1 MMKHSLS
8 VTGQEG
14 RTGYNLSISYTD
26 NPGLI
31 KDTGYQRY
39 FLRANVYS
47 DITKWLRIGT
57 RVWGYHTDQKK
68 SDTGSLTNINTQK
81 MIPGVY
87 PYYDGK
93 YGAPEAN
100 EEDPQSHNPLW
111 DMAQSEGHIK
121 NTQFFT
127 TFYANVKFLKH
138 FSYDVNLNYK
148 DYRYESM
155 SVNTDYGKYSFSTDQ
170 WIAAPK
176 DPADLYTRMAYV
188 RENHWKLTHLL
199 NYNQTFYKHDIGMLL
214 GFEEERFVKRTT
226 DTAKVIKGDHFASVT
241 IEHQHTNITRIE
253 KDGEV
258 ILDNPYQAE
267 CKTVIEKSKL
277 TVKDILDFADQ
288 VRIEDVQPIIDRQIK
303 LNSAIAQEGLDNNYG
318 AQIGKTLMH
327 VWGKSVTTRACAR
340 AAAGSDARMGG
351 CSMPVVINS
360 GSGNQGMTVSLPVIV
375 FADEWEVSHEKLC
388 RSLVVSNLIAIHQK
402 YYIGSLSAYCGA
414 VSAACGAGAGIT
426 YMYGGTYQQVSLT
439 IINTLGNV
447 GGIVCDGA
455 KPSCAAK
462 IASSVDAALMAFQ
475 LSIQNKSFL
484 PGEGIIKDD
493 IEETIK
499 SMGYIGRVGMRS
511 TDTEILNVMIDRADI
526 NQGC

>member
-1 MMKHSLS
+1 MNSALYANYLNILKQELVPALGCTEPIAIAYAAAKAHQVLGEFPDSVNMSLS
-8 VTGQEG
+8 G
-14 RTGYNLSISYTD
+14 
-26 NPGLI
+26 
-31 KDTGYQRY
+31 
-39 FLRANVYS
+39 
-47 DITKWLRIGT
+47 
-57 RVWGYHTDQKK
+57 
-68 SDTGSLTNINTQK
+68 NI
-81 MIPGVY
+81 
-87 PYYDGK
+87 
-93 YGAPEAN
+93 
-100 EEDPQSHNPLW
+100 
-111 DMAQSEGHIK
+111 IK
-121 NTQFFT
+121 N
-127 TFYANVKFLKH
+127 VKGVTVPNSGGLKGI
-138 FSYDVNLNYK
+138 DVAAILGIVGGNADKALEVLSEITEDDIARTRELVKQHVCSCSLVEGVDNLY
-148 DYRYESM
+148 
-155 SVNTDYGKYSFSTDQ
+155 
-170 WIAAPK
+170 I
-176 DPADLYTRMAYV
+176 
-188 RENHWKLTHLL
+188 
-199 NYNQTFYKHDIGMLL
+199 
-214 GFEEERFVKRTT
+214 
-226 DTAKVIKGDHFASVT
+226 TAKVIKGDHFASVT

-267 CKTVIEKSKL
+267 CKTVIDKSKL

-375 FADEWEVSHEKLC
+375 FADEWEVSHE
-388 RSLVVSNLIAIHQK
+388 N
-402 YYIGSLSAYCGA
+402 IGSLSAYCGA